1 MQNSMLTKQSTENEI
16 VSYFRGVRE
25 LSLSG
30 KEFPVNLDEVWP
42 LVYER
47 KDYAVKELK
56 KTFYEDVD
64 YKVVDN
70 QSLLQKAEQVWG
82 GQNKVNYYLSLPCM
96 EYFIARKVRPVFEVY
111 RRMFHKTMDALTA
124 PSYQIE
130 DPIKRAQAWI
140 EEQKKRIALE
150 SENKQLSEQ
159 NAVMLPK
166 VRSYEQ
172 VINTPQTEWLK
183 TTQQVANEIG
193 MSANKLN
200 KLLIAAGIIYKAQ
213 NGEYLVTANY
223 AGWNLH
229 CIVSYPISENRIKT
243 YIKWTERGRLYI
255 HALNDCNWN
264 KRKAFHFIKE
274 GRKEVA
280 S

>member
-30 KEFPVNLDEVWP
+30 KEFPVNFDEVWCI
-42 LVYER
+42 VY
-47 KDYAVKELK
+47 KDRRTAVAELK
-56 KTFYEDVD
+56 DKFLQDID
-64 YKVVDN
+64 YQTVRKKVESSNIAGFTYANDYF
-70 QSLLQKAEQVWG
+70 LT
-82 GQNKVNYYLSLPCM
+82 LPCM

>member
-1 MQNSMLTKQSTENEI
+1 MAGTAENPLFCLADVCKAVGLSNPST
-16 VSYFRGVRE
+16 VKTR
-25 LSLSG
+25 
-30 KEFPVNLDEVWP
+30 LD
-42 LVYER
+42 
-47 KDYAVKELK
+47 K
-56 KTFYEDVD
+56 EDVQLID
-64 YKVVDN
+64 LHTLNTK
-70 QSLLQKAEQVWG
+70 
-82 GQNKVNYYLSLPCM
+82 
-96 EYFIARKVRPVFEVY
+96 
-111 RRMFHKTMDALTA
+111 
-124 PSYQIE
+124 
-130 DPIKRAQAWI
+130 DPIIFGNTLTNFVTESGFYDVILQSSSSKVKPFRKWITSEVLPSIRKNGGYITSKNDMTDEEIMAKALNIANETIKRRNERI
-140 EEQKKRIALE
+140 IALE
-150 SENKQLSEQ
+150 SENKQLAEQ

>member
-1 MQNSMLTKQSTENEI
+1 MLTKQSTENEI

-30 KEFPVNLDEVWP
+30 KEFPVNFDEVWCI
-42 LVYER
+42 VY
-47 KDYAVKELK
+47 KDRRTAVAELK
-56 KTFYEDVD
+56 DKFLQDID
-64 YKVVDN
+64 YQTVRKKVESSNIAGFTYANDYF
-70 QSLLQKAEQVWG
+70 LT
-82 GQNKVNYYLSLPCM
+82 LPCM

-150 SENKQLSEQ
+150 SENKQLTEQ
-159 NAVMLPK
+159 NDVMLPK

-223 AGWNLH
+223 AGWNIH

>member
-30 KEFPVNLDEVWP
+30 KEFPVNFDEVWCI
-42 LVYER
+42 VY
-47 KDYAVKELK
+47 KDRRTAVAELK
-56 KTFYEDVD
+56 DKFLQDID
-64 YKVVDN
+64 YQTVRKKVESSNIAGFTYANDYF
-70 QSLLQKAEQVWG
+70 LT
-82 GQNKVNYYLSLPCM
+82 LPCM

-150 SENKQLSEQ
+150 SENKQLTEQ
-159 NAVMLPK
+159 NDVMLPK

-223 AGWNLH
+223 AGWNIH

>member
-1 MQNSMLTKQSTENEI
+1 MQNSMLTKQSSETEI

-47 KDYAVKELK
+47 KDHAVRDLK
-56 KTFYEDVD
+56 KNFIQDIDYQVFPIFEENLSGGRPVD
-64 YKVVDN
+64 CYM
-70 QSLLQKAEQVWG
+70 
-82 GQNKVNYYLSLPCM
+82 LSLPCL

-150 SENKQLSEQ
+150 SENKQLTEQ
-159 NAVMLPK
+159 NAIMLPK

>member
-1 MQNSMLTKQSTENEI
+1 MLTKQSTENEI

-30 KEFPVNLDEVWP
+30 KEFPVNFDEVWCI
-42 LVYER
+42 VY
-47 KDYAVKELK
+47 KDRRTAVAELK
-56 KTFYEDVD
+56 DKFLQDID
-64 YKVVDN
+64 YQTVRKKVESSNIAGFTYANDYF
-70 QSLLQKAEQVWG
+70 LT
-82 GQNKVNYYLSLPCM
+82 LPCM

-150 SENKQLSEQ
+150 SENKQLTEQ

-229 CIVSYPISENRIKT
+229 CVVSYPIGEKRIKT

-255 HALNDCNWN
+255 HALHDTGWD
-264 KRKAFHFIKE
+264 KRKAFHLIKE
-274 GRKEVA
+274 GRRELRNG
-280 S
+280 

>member
-30 KEFPVNLDEVWP
+30 KEFPVNFDEVWCI
-42 LVYER
+42 VY
-47 KDYAVKELK
+47 KDRRTAVAELK
-56 KTFYEDVD
+56 DKFLQDID
-64 YKVVDN
+64 YQTVRKKVESSNIAGFTYANDYF
-70 QSLLQKAEQVWG
+70 LT
-82 GQNKVNYYLSLPCM
+82 LPCM

-150 SENKQLSEQ
+150 SENKQLAEQ